1 MRKIDPEILAQKI
14 KEGDRFALSR
24 AITLAESNRLDD
36 LKLAQHIIS
45 LLPVSKTSKR
55 IAITGIP
62 GVGKSTFIESLG
74 KYILSKDEKVAI
86 LAIDPSSSLSK
97 GSILGDKTRMEDLSR
112 EENAYIRPS
121 ASNGSLGGVTSRT
134 YEAILLC
141 EAAGFENILI
151 ETVGVGQSETLVN
164 EISDLFLFLQ
174 LPGSGDDLQGIKRGI
189 MEMADLIF
197 VNKSDSFQEKLV
209 KDAKLDIV
217 RSLQFL
223 PTKSSQWKRKSI
235 IGSGL
240 IGKGIPELWELVND
254 YFNFINE
261 NNYYASNREKQQLNQ
276 AERYTIDLINQQ
288 FLKLLKEHPLELS
301 KNLSAFEMAK
311 DWLNNHTEIDEFLNK

>member
-1 MRKIDPEILAQKI
+1 MRNIDPEILAQKI
-14 KEGDRFALSR
+14 KEGDRYALSK

-36 LKLAQHIIS
+36 LQLAHQIIS
-45 LLPVSKTSKR
+45 LLPTSSTSKR

-74 KYILSKDEKVAI
+74 KFLINKGEKVAI

-164 EISDLFLFLQ
+164 EISDIFLFLQ

-197 VNKSDSFQEKLV
+197 VNKADTFQEKLV

-223 PTKSSQWKRKSI
+223 PTKNSQWKRKSI

-240 IGKGIPELWELVND
+240 IGKGIPELWDLITE
-254 YFNFINE
+254 YFQFIHRNNFYIT
-261 NNYYASNREKQQLNQ
+261 NREKQQLKQ
-276 AERYTIDLINQQ
+276 SERYTIDLINQRY
-288 FLKLLKEHPLELS
+288 LKALKESPIEFD
-301 KNLSAFEMAK
+301 KTISAFEMAK
-311 DWLNNHTEIDEFLNK
+311 NWLEKNN

>member
-121 ASNGSLGGVTSRT
+121 DSNGSLGGVTSRT

-276 AERYTIDLINQQ
+276 AERYTIDLVNQQ
-288 FLKLLKEHPLELS
+288 FLKLLKEQPLELS

-311 DWLNNHTEIDEFLNK
+311 DWLNNNTEIDIK

>member
-74 KYILSKDEKVAI
+74 KYILNKDEKVAI

-276 AERYTIDLINQQ
+276 AERYTIDLVNQQ
-288 FLKLLKEHPLELS
+288 FLKLLKEKPLELS

-311 DWLNNHTEIDEFLNK
+311 DWLNNHTEIDIK

>member
-1 MRKIDPEILAQKI
+1 MRKIEPEILAQKI
-14 KEGDRFALSR
+14 KDGDRFALSR

-36 LKLAQHIIS
+36 LNLAHQIIS
-45 LLPVSKTSKR
+45 LLPTSNTSKR

-74 KYILSKDEKVAI
+74 KYIIQQGEKVAI

-112 EENAYIRPS
+112 EEGAYIRPS
-121 ASNGSLGGVTSRT
+121 ASNGSLGGITSRT

-254 YFNFINE
+254 YFSFINE
-261 NNYYASNREKQQLNQ
+261 NNYYSTNREKQQLKQ

-288 FLKLLKEHPLELS
+288 YLKALKDQPINLN
-301 KNLSAFEMAK
+301 KNISAFDMAK
-311 DWLNNHTEIDEFLNK
+311 DWLNNHSIKISIK

>member
-1 MRKIDPEILAQKI
+1 
-14 KEGDRFALSR
+14 
-24 AITLAESNRLDD
+24 
-36 LKLAQHIIS
+36 
-45 LLPVSKTSKR
+45 
-55 IAITGIP
+55 
-62 GVGKSTFIESLG
+62 
-74 KYILSKDEKVAI
+74 
-86 LAIDPSSSLSK
+86 
-97 GSILGDKTRMEDLSR
+97 MEDLSR

-276 AERYTIDLINQQ
+276 AERYTIDLVNQQ
-288 FLKLLKEHPLELS
+288 FLKLLKEKPLELS
-301 KNLSAFEMAK
+301 KNLSAFEIAK
-311 DWLNNHTEIDEFLNK
+311 DWLNNHTEIDIK

>member
-1 MRKIDPEILAQKI
+1 MRKIEPNILAQKI
-14 KEGDRFALSR
+14 KEGDRYALSK
-24 AITLAESNRLDD
+24 AITLAESSRLDD
-36 LKLAQHIIS
+36 LKLAHEIIS
-45 LLPVSKTSKR
+45 LLPTSTTSKR

-74 KYILSKDEKVAI
+74 KHIINQGQKVAI

-112 EENAYIRPS
+112 EDNAFIRPS

-141 EAAGFENILI
+141 EAAGFETILI

-240 IGKGIPELWELVND
+240 IGKGIPELWEMID
-254 YFNFINE
+254 EYFRFINE
-261 NNYYASNREKQQLNQ
+261 NEYYLKNRTNQQLKQ
-276 AERYTIDLINQQ
+276 AERYTIDLVNQHY
-288 FLKLLKEHPLELS
+288 LKALKSVPITHNQS
-301 KNLSAFEMAK
+301 ISAFEMAK
-311 DWLNNHTEIDEFLNK
+311 NWLENNPVEITIK

>member
-1 MRKIDPEILAQKI
+1 MRKIEPEILAQKI
-14 KEGDRFALSR
+14 KDGDRFALSR

-36 LKLAQHIIS
+36 LNLAHQIIS
-45 LLPVSKTSKR
+45 LLPTSNTSKR

-74 KYILSKDEKVAI
+74 KYIIQQGEKVAI

-112 EENAYIRPS
+112 EKDAYIRPS
-121 ASNGSLGGVTSRT
+121 ASNGSLGGITSRT

-254 YFNFINE
+254 YFSFINE
-261 NNYYASNREKQQLNQ
+261 NNYYSTNREKQQLKQ

-288 FLKLLKEHPLELS
+288 YLKSLKDQPINLN
-301 KNLSAFEMAK
+301 KNISAFDMAK
-311 DWLNNHTEIDEFLNK
+311 DWLNNHSIKISIK

>member
-288 FLKLLKEHPLELS
+288 FLKLLKEQPLELS

-311 DWLNNHTEIDEFLNK
+311 DWLNNHTEIDIK

>member
-74 KYILSKDEKVAI
+74 KYILSKGEKVAI

-276 AERYTIDLINQQ
+276 AERYTIDLVNQQ
-288 FLKLLKEHPLELS
+288 FLKLLKEKPLELS
-301 KNLSAFEMAK
+301 KNLSAFEIAK
-311 DWLNNHTEIDEFLNK
+311 DWLNNHTEIDIK

>member
-74 KYILSKDEKVAI
+74 KYILSKGEKVAI

-261 NNYYASNREKQQLNQ
+261 NSYYASNREKQQLNQ
-276 AERYTIDLINQQ
+276 AERYTIDLVNQQ
-288 FLKLLKEHPLELS
+288 FLKLLKEKPLELS

-311 DWLNNHTEIDEFLNK
+311 DWLNNHTEIDIK

>member
-55 IAITGIP
+55 VAITGIP

-74 KYILSKDEKVAI
+74 KYILSKGEKVAI

-254 YFNFINE
+254 YFNFINK

-276 AERYTIDLINQQ
+276 AERYTIDLVNQQ
-288 FLKLLKEHPLELS
+288 FLKLLKEKPLELS

-311 DWLNNHTEIDEFLNK
+311 DWLNNHTEIDIK

>member
-223 PTKSSQWKRKSI
+223 PTKSSLWKRKSI

-288 FLKLLKEHPLELS
+288 FLKLLKEQPLELS

-311 DWLNNHTEIDEFLNK
+311 DWLNNHTEIDIK

>member
-74 KYILSKDEKVAI
+74 KYILSKGEKVAI

-288 FLKLLKEHPLELS
+288 FLKLLKEQPLELS

-311 DWLNNHTEIDEFLNK
+311 DWLNNHTEIDVFLNK

>member
-1 MRKIDPEILAQKI
+1 MRKIEPEILAQKI
-14 KEGDRFALSR
+14 KDGDRFALSR

-36 LKLAQHIIS
+36 LNLAHQVIS
-45 LLPVSKTSKR
+45 LLPTSKTSKR

-74 KYILSKDEKVAI
+74 KYIVQQGEKVAI

-121 ASNGSLGGVTSRT
+121 ASNGSLGGITSRT
-134 YEAILLC
+134 YEAIILC

-223 PTKSSQWKRKSI
+223 PTKASQWKRKSI

-240 IGKGIPELWELVND
+240 IGKGVPELWELVQD
-254 YFNFINE
+254 YFTFINE
-261 NNYYASNREKQQLNQ
+261 NDYYRSNRENQQLKQ
-276 AERYTIDLINQQ
+276 AERYTIDLINQHY
-288 FLKLLKEHPLELS
+288 LKALKAHPIEVN
-301 KNLSAFEMAK
+301 KHISAFEMAK
-311 DWLNNHTEIDEFLNK
+311 DWLNNHSVEMTIK

>member
-1 MRKIDPEILAQKI
+1 MRIIEPEILAQKI
-14 KEGDRFALSR
+14 KDGDRFALSR

-36 LKLAQHIIS
+36 LNLAHQVIS
-45 LLPVSKTSKR
+45 LLPTSKTSKR

-74 KYILSKDEKVAI
+74 KYIVQQGEKVAI

-121 ASNGSLGGVTSRT
+121 ASNGSLGGITSRT

-223 PTKSSQWKRKSI
+223 PTKASQWKRKSI

-240 IGKGIPELWELVND
+240 IGKGVPELWELVQD
-254 YFNFINE
+254 YFTFINE
-261 NNYYASNREKQQLNQ
+261 NDYYRSNRENQQLKQ
-276 AERYTIDLINQQ
+276 AERYTIDLINQHY
-288 FLKLLKEHPLELS
+288 LKALKAHPIELN
-301 KNLSAFEMAK
+301 KHISAFEMAK
-311 DWLNNHTEIDEFLNK
+311 DWLNNHSVEMTIK

>member
-1 MRKIDPEILAQKI
+1 MRKIEPNILAKKI
-14 KEGDRFALSR
+14 KEGDRYALSK
-24 AITLAESNRLDD
+24 AITLAESSRLDD
-36 LKLAQHIIS
+36 LKLAHEIIS
-45 LLPVSKTSKR
+45 LLPTSTTSKR

-74 KYILSKDEKVAI
+74 KYIINQDQKVAI

-112 EENAYIRPS
+112 EDNAFIRPS

-141 EAAGFENILI
+141 EAAGFETILI

-240 IGKGIPELWELVND
+240 IGKGIPELWEMID
-254 YFNFINE
+254 EYFRFINE
-261 NNYYASNREKQQLNQ
+261 NEYYLKNRNNQQLKQ
-276 AERYTIDLINQQ
+276 AERYTIDLVNQHY
-288 FLKLLKEHPLELS
+288 LKALKSAPITHNKS
-301 KNLSAFEMAK
+301 ISAFEMAK
-311 DWLNNHTEIDEFLNK
+311 NWLENNPVEIIIK

>member
-74 KYILSKDEKVAI
+74 KYILNKDEKVAI

-288 FLKLLKEHPLELS
+288 FLKLLKEQPLELS

-311 DWLNNHTEIDEFLNK
+311 DWLNNHTEIDIK

>member
-1 MRKIDPEILAQKI
+1 MRKIEPEILAQKI
-14 KEGDRFALSR
+14 KDGDRFALSR

-36 LKLAQHIIS
+36 LNLAHQIIS
-45 LLPVSKTSKR
+45 LLPTSNTSKR

-74 KYILSKDEKVAI
+74 KYIIQQGEKVAI

-112 EENAYIRPS
+112 EEDAYIRPS
-121 ASNGSLGGVTSRT
+121 ASNGSLGGITSRT

-254 YFNFINE
+254 YFSFINE
-261 NNYYASNREKQQLNQ
+261 NNYYSTNREKQQLKQ

-288 FLKLLKEHPLELS
+288 YLKALKDQPINLN
-301 KNLSAFEMAK
+301 KNISAFDMAK
-311 DWLNNHTEIDEFLNK
+311 DWLNNHSIKISIK

>member
-134 YEAILLC
+134 YEGILLC

-276 AERYTIDLINQQ
+276 AERYTIDLVNQQ
-288 FLKLLKEHPLELS
+288 FLKLLKEQPLELS

-311 DWLNNHTEIDEFLNK
+311 DWLNNHTEIDIK

>member
-1 MRKIDPEILAQKI
+1 MRKIEPEILAQKI

-36 LKLAQHIIS
+36 LNLAHQVIS
-45 LLPVSKTSKR
+45 LLPTSKTSKR

-74 KYILSKDEKVAI
+74 KYIVQQGEKVAI

-121 ASNGSLGGVTSRT
+121 ASNGSLGGITSRT
-134 YEAILLC
+134 YEAIILC

-223 PTKSSQWKRKSI
+223 PTKASQWKRKSI

-240 IGKGIPELWELVND
+240 IGKGVPELWELVQD
-254 YFNFINE
+254 YFTFINE
-261 NNYYASNREKQQLNQ
+261 NDYYRSNRENQQLKQ
-276 AERYTIDLINQQ
+276 AERYTIDLINQHY
-288 FLKLLKEHPLELS
+288 LKALKAHPIELN
-301 KNLSAFEMAK
+301 KHISAFEMAK
-311 DWLNNHTEIDEFLNK
+311 DWLNNHSVEMTIK

>member
-223 PTKSSQWKRKSI
+223 PTKSSLWKRKSI

-276 AERYTIDLINQQ
+276 AERYTIDLVNQQ
-288 FLKLLKEHPLELS
+288 FLKLLKEQPLELS

-311 DWLNNHTEIDEFLNK
+311 DWLNNHTEIDIK

>member
-1 MRKIDPEILAQKI
+1 MRKIEPNILAQKI
-14 KEGDRFALSR
+14 KEGDRYALSK
-24 AITLAESNRLDD
+24 AITLAESSRLDD
-36 LKLAQHIIS
+36 LKLAHEIIS
-45 LLPVSKTSKR
+45 LLPTSKTSKR

-74 KYILSKDEKVAI
+74 KYIINQGQKVAI

-112 EENAYIRPS
+112 EDNAFIRPS

-141 EAAGFENILI
+141 EAAGFETILI

-240 IGKGIPELWELVND
+240 IGKGIPELWEMID
-254 YFNFINE
+254 EYFRFINE
-261 NNYYASNREKQQLNQ
+261 NEYYLKNRTNQQLKQ
-276 AERYTIDLINQQ
+276 AERYTIDLVNQHY
-288 FLKLLKEHPLELS
+288 LKALKSAPITHNQS
-301 KNLSAFEMAK
+301 ISAFEMAK
-311 DWLNNHTEIDEFLNK
+311 NWLENNPVEINIK

>member
-276 AERYTIDLINQQ
+276 AERYTIDLVNQQ
-288 FLKLLKEHPLELS
+288 FLKLLKEQPLELS

-311 DWLNNHTEIDEFLNK
+311 DWLNNNTEIDIK

>member
-1 MRKIDPEILAQKI
+1 M
-14 KEGDRFALSR
+14 
-24 AITLAESNRLDD
+24 
-36 LKLAQHIIS
+36 KLAQHIIS

-74 KYILSKDEKVAI
+74 KYILSKGEKVAI

-311 DWLNNHTEIDEFLNK
+311 DWLNNHTEIDIK